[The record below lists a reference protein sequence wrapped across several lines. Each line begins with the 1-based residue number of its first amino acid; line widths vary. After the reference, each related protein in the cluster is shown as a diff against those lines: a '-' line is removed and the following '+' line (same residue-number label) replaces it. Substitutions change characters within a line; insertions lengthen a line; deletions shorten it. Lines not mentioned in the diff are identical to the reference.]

1 MYPHNKVLSEKDVQV
16 IRERHFGGIEKIKES
31 EIKLKNLRKHTM
43 QANIARDYNVS
54 ASHINRILK
63 NKSRINVKSK
73 VTSRPVKATARPVK
87 FHLRYLTTDE
97 IEACI
102 KRNKLEA
109 SHKETKRN
117 REITAANKM
126 RVGHKLP
133 YNDFEEAM

>member
-1 MYPHNKVLSEKDVQV
+1 MYPHNKVLSEKDIQV
-16 IRERHFGGIEKIKES
+16 IRERHFGGIEKIKEM
-31 EIKLKNLRKHTM
+31 EIELKNLRKHTA

-54 ASHINRILK
+54 APHINRILK

-73 VTSRPVKATARPVK
+73 VASRPVKATARPVK
-87 FHLRYLTTDE
+87 FHLRYLTTGK

-109 SHKETKRN
+109 SHKKTKRN
-117 REITAANKM
+117 REIAAANKM

-133 YNDFEEAM
+133 YNDFKEAV